1 MNGFEPTG
9 AGASAGAEAV
19 LVLHLR
25 ASRRRAR
32 AAAVAEALGLL
43 EDLEP
48 AAPGGGPLSE
58 LGGTAWVTVP
68 RRHLKPALARLGRL
82 GYSDAVD
89 LVEPGEGAGEG
100 AQAAQARGAPAIRW
114 RRRWWRAV
122 RVHQADEAALRERA
136 PDRRPFLL
144 ECGDG
149 QVREVRGYRGSGADG
164 ARRALPVPDARMLV
178 NLAGPPCGT
187 LLDPFAGAGGIALEA
202 REAGWAVVTADLDP
216 VLRFGLAALG
226 ALHLVADARRLPLL
240 PGSVDAV
247 AGEPPYDPDAREL
260 PAEVLPELARVLRM
274 GGHLALLVTPE
285 QAAPARQAA
294 AAAGLAPGLDTPID
308 RKGLDVV
315 ALSWTRAGPGSPGGS
330 PPGRSS
336 AGPARPA

>member
-1 MNGFEPTG
+1 MQAPPDQ
-9 AGASAGAEAV
+9 AGAAV
-19 LVLHLR
+19 AMLVLHLR
-25 ASRRRAR
+25 PSRRRAR
-32 AAAVAEALGLL
+32 AAATAEALGLL
-43 EDLEP
+43 GDLDP

-58 LGGTAWVTVP
+58 LGGVVWVTVP
-68 RRHLKPALARLGRL
+68 RPRLRPALARLDHL
-82 GYSDAVD
+82 GYTRAVD
-89 LVEPGEGAGEG
+89 LVEPCGDADP
-100 AQAAQARGAPAIRW
+100 AAIRW
-114 RRRWWRAV
+114 RRRSWRAL
-122 RVHQADEAALRERA
+122 RVHQADEAMLRQRA

-149 QVREVRGYRGSGADG
+149 EVREIRGYRGSGADG
-164 ARRALPVPDARMLV
+164 GRRALPVPDARMLV

-240 PGSVDAV
+240 PGSVGAV

-285 QAAPARQAA
+285 QAALARRAA
-294 AAAGLAPGLDTPID
+294 ASAGLAPGLDTPID